1 MDEKKLAKDKD
12 QAAKPEAI
20 KPIKDQR
27 YKVLVSFSDDKDN
40 FSVYIAGRDIY
51 PREGY
56 KPSEKRVEYLLGSE
70 NNFKRPVI
78 EPID

>member
-1 MDEKKLAKDKD
+1 MADKKPIKSKD
-12 QAAKPEAI
+12 QVAKPEEVN
-20 KPIKDQR
+20 PDKDQR
-27 YKVLVSFSDDKDN
+27 YKVLVSFSDDKDS

-56 KPSEKRVEYLLGSE
+56 KPSEKRVEYLLGDE

>member
-12 QAAKPEAI
+12 QVVKPAEKAAPK
-20 KPIKDQR
+20 R

-56 KPSEKRVEYLLGSE
+56 EPSEKRVEYLLGSE

>member
-12 QAAKPEAI
+12 QVVKPAEKAAPK
-20 KPIKDQR
+20 R

>member
-1 MDEKKLAKDKD
+1 MADKKPVTNKD
-12 QAAKPEAI
+12 QAAKPEAV

-56 KPSEKRVEYLLGSE
+56 
-70 NNFKRPVI
+70 
-78 EPID
+78 